1 MSNRRIST
9 RRKKSGLLSRKR
21 FTGWLLSFM
30 AVFAVFVLNSCS
42 NPQQTATPSDQPNAA
57 NPPAQVSKPAVIKLD
72 YAYYNPVSL
81 VLQEKG
87 WLEEDLSKD
96 NVKVEWVLSQGSNK
110 ALEFLNGSS
119 LDFGSTAGAAA
130 LIGKA
135 NGNPI
140 KSIYVYSKPE
150 WAALVVGANS
160 SIKSVPELK
169 GKKIAATRGTD
180 PFIFLLRALDKFGL
194 TDKDVEI
201 VPLQHA
207 DGRAALEKG
216 DVDAWAGLDPHMAK
230 SELEQGSKLFFRE
243 TSFNSYGVLNVREAF
258 AKQYPEYV
266 IKVLQAYEK
275 GRDWSIKNPTDLKQI
290 LVKASKLTDAVAA
303 KQLERTDLTNSAI
316 GEDQKTVILAAGD
329 VLKKSGVIKA
339 DTDVAKVVGDLIE
352 PQYSAKLSAK

>member
-1 MSNRRIST
+1 
-9 RRKKSGLLSRKR
+9 
-21 FTGWLLSFM
+21 M
-30 AVFAVFVLNSCS
+30 AVFAVFALNSCS
-42 NPQQTATPSDQPNAA
+42 NPEQKATPSAQPNAA

-81 VLQEKG
+81 VIKEKG

-160 SIKSVPELK
+160 TIKTVPELK

-180 PFIFLLRALDKFGL
+180 PFIFLLRTLDKFGL
-194 TDKDVEI
+194 T
-201 VPLQHA
+201 
-207 DGRAALEKG
+207 
-216 DVDAWAGLDPHMAK
+216 MAK

-266 IKVLQAYEK
+266 TKVLQAYEK
-275 GRDWSIKNPTDLKQI
+275 GRDWSIKNPAELKQI
-290 LVKASKLTDAVAA
+290 LIKASKLTDAVAA

-339 DTDVAKVVGDLIE
+339 DTDVAKVVGDLID

>member
-1 MSNRRIST
+1 MSNRRNLN

-30 AVFAVFVLNSCS
+30 AVFAVFALNSCS

-81 VLQEKG
+81 VLKEKG

-140 KSIYVYSKPE
+140 KSVYVYSKPE

-266 IKVLQAYEK
+266 TKVLQAYEK

-316 GEDQKTVILAAGD
+316 GDEQKAVILAAGD
-329 VLKKSGVIKA
+329 VLKKSGVIKP
-339 DTDVAKVVGDLIE
+339 DTDVKKIVDDLID
-352 PQYSAKLSAK
+352 PQYSAKLAAK

>member
-1 MSNRRIST
+1 MSNRRIQN

-30 AVFAVFVLNSCS
+30 AVFAVFALNSCS
-42 NPQQTATPSDQPNAA
+42 NPEQKATPSAQPNAA
-57 NPPAQVSKPAVIKLD
+57 NPPAQVSKPATIKLD

-81 VLQEKG
+81 VIKEKG

-110 ALEFLNGSS
+110 ALEFLNGGSI
-119 LDFGSTAGAAA
+119 DFGSTAGAAA

-150 WAALVVGANS
+150 WATLVVGANS
-160 SIKSVPELK
+160 PIKTVPELK

-180 PFIFLLRALDKFGL
+180 PFIFLLRTLDKFGL
-194 TDKDVEI
+194 SDKDVEI

-216 DVDAWAGLDPHMAK
+216 DVDAWAGLDPITAR
-230 SELEQGSKLFFRE
+230 SEIEQGSKLLYRD

-258 AKQYPEYV
+258 AKDYPDYILRV
-266 IKVLQAYEK
+266 LKVYEK
-275 GRDWSIKNPTDLKQI
+275 GREWALKNPAEFKEI
-290 LVKASKLTDAVAA
+290 LIKASKLTEPIAA
-303 KQLERTDLTNSAI
+303 KQLERTDLSNSKI
-316 GEDQKTVILAAGD
+316 GDEQKAVILAAGD
-329 VLKKSGVIKA
+329 VLKKSGVIKP
-339 DTDVAKVVGDLIE
+339 DTDVKKVVDDLID
-352 PQYSAKLSAK
+352 PQYSAKLAAK

>member
-1 MSNRRIST
+1 MSNRRIQN
-9 RRKKSGLLSRKR
+9 RKRKSGLLSRKR
-21 FTGWLLSFM
+21 FTGCLLSFI
-30 AVFAVFVLNSCS
+30 AVFAVFALNSCS
-42 NPQQTATPSDQPNAA
+42 NPQQTAQTTQTNGATNS
-57 NPPAQVSKPAVIKLD
+57 AQVSKPAVIKLD

-81 VLQEKG
+81 VIKEKG

-119 LDFGSTAGAAA
+119 IDFGSTAGAAA

-150 WAALVVGANS
+150 WATLVVGANS
-160 SIKSVPELK
+160 SITSVPELK

-180 PFIFLLRALDKFGL
+180 PFIFLLRTLDKFGL
-194 TDKDVEI
+194 SDKDVEI

-216 DVDAWAGLDPHMAK
+216 DVDAWAGLDPITAR
-230 SELEQGSKLFFRE
+230 SEIEQGSKLLYRN

-258 AKQYPEYV
+258 AKQYPDYV
-266 IKVLQAYEK
+266 VRVLNVYEK
-275 GRDWSIKNPTDLKQI
+275 GRDWALKNPAEFKEI
-290 LVKASKLTDAVAA
+290 LIKASKLTEPVTAR
-303 KQLERTDLTNSAI
+303 QLERTDLSNSKI
-316 GEDQKTVILAAGD
+316 GDEQKTVILAAGD

-339 DTDVAKVVGDLIE
+339 DTDVQKVVDDLID
-352 PQYSAKLSAK
+352 PQYSAKLAAK

>member
-1 MSNRRIST
+1 MSNRRNLN

-30 AVFAVFVLNSCS
+30 AVFAVFALNSCS
-42 NPQQTATPSDQPNAA
+42 NPQQTATPSAQPNAA
-57 NPPAQVSKPAVIKLD
+57 NPPSQVSKPAVIKLD

-81 VLQEKG
+81 VLKEKG

-140 KSIYVYSKPE
+140 KSVYVYSKPE

-160 SIKSVPELK
+160 PIKSVPELK

-266 IKVLQAYEK
+266 TKVLQAYEK
-275 GRDWSIKNPTDLKQI
+275 GRDWSIKNPAELKQI
-290 LVKASKLTDAVAA
+290 LIKASKLTDAVAA
-303 KQLERTDLTNSAI
+303 KQLERTDLTNSVI

-339 DTDVAKVVGDLIE
+339 DTDVAKVVGDLID

>member
-1 MSNRRIST
+1 MSNRRNLN
-9 RRKKSGLLSRKR
+9 RRRKSGLLSRKR

-42 NPQQTATPSDQPNAA
+42 NPQQTATPSDQPNAT

-81 VLQEKG
+81 VLKEKG

-160 SIKSVPELK
+160 PIKSVPELK

-207 DGRAALEKG
+207 DGRAAIEKG

-243 TSFNSYGVLNVREAF
+243 TSFNSYGVLNV
-258 AKQYPEYV
+258 
-266 IKVLQAYEK
+266 
-275 GRDWSIKNPTDLKQI
+275 
-290 LVKASKLTDAVAA
+290 
-303 KQLERTDLTNSAI
+303 
-316 GEDQKTVILAAGD
+316 
-329 VLKKSGVIKA
+329 
-339 DTDVAKVVGDLIE
+339 
-352 PQYSAKLSAK
+352 